1 MTFNADR
8 RETST
13 HFCQKS
19 SSSPHAH
26 LLQFL
31 CSSMLLAMAL
41 VVSQTPNRSDS
52 KGLGPVREQARSTCG
67 LVAMTS
73 ASHAEGRQFDPGQV
87 YDSSD
92 SSQTSSCPHRL
103 SGSWDAVEAAAFV
116 DLAMKLTRESFAE
129 NTHKRNATSE
139 MRKSL
144 HARSHWFPAYQ
155 SEPFATAFRFTIK
168 TLCDTSSQTKT

>member
-1 MTFNADR
+1 MPKIIVLTTA
-8 RETST
+8 
-13 HFCQKS
+13 
-19 SSSPHAH
+19 AH

-41 VVSQTPNRSDS
+41 VVSQTPNRSET

-73 ASHAEGRQFDPGQV
+73 HAEGRQFDPGQV
-87 YDSSD
+87 YDSS
-92 SSQTSSCPHRL
+92 QTSSCPHHL

-116 DLAMKLTRESFAE
+116 DLAMKLTRKSFAE

-144 HARSHWFPAYQ
+144 HARSHWFPPYQ

-168 TLCDTSSQTKT
+168 LIQTLCDTSSQTKT